1 MADTLGGAPPPAAV
15 PVPVLIA
22 GAGPVGLVA
31 AHELARRGVPVRVVD
46 RAAGPAVTS
55 RALAVHARTLEIL
68 EQMGV
73 LRHLL
78 PLGRKVEH
86 FSLHMRGRTL
96 IRFDTDYSAMPT
108 RYPFSLMVDQ
118 VVTERVLRERLAA
131 LGVGIEWGVGLE
143 SFTPH
148 EDRVDVRLEGPGGHV
163 EQTSVP
169 WLVGTDGAHSTVRK
183 SLGLRLLGDAT
194 ETWLNADVTVTDLG
208 LPPDS
213 NHLLHTG
220 KGTLLMVP
228 FPQDGKWRVIDTQ
241 DIGDADDPEVIR
253 SRLETKISTAVGHR
267 VGVAEPTWISV
278 FTVQQRMITSMRVG
292 RCFVAGDAA
301 HVHSPASG
309 QGMNAGIQDAYN
321 LSWKLADVIRAFAED
336 RLLDSY
342 SAERVPI
349 GERLLGSTRL
359 ATALVSLRN
368 ALGPLLLP
376 VGGAFMR
383 LARPVKRK
391 LERKMIRGFCGLNVE
406 YPESPLNPPPSPAGK
421 GPVRGPG
428 PGQRIGCTE
437 RAYRE
442 HAGWRALCEELADP
456 RWTLLLLPAG
466 AGRDGGDLPEQLNG
480 SYGAL
485 SVRELCDTDLGS
497 TYPRPLL
504 DAEGAVRADLGLAP
518 GDYALLRPDGYL
530 AAKGP
535 LHGSGGLPRLL
546 DRIGLVAA
554 ENRPARAPGAH

>member
-1 MADTLGGAPPPAAV
+1 MGEVRAGATKPSAPA
-15 PVPVLIA
+15 VLVA

-46 RAAGPAVTS
+46 RAAGPATTS
-55 RALAVHARTLEIL
+55 RALAVHARTMEIL

-73 LRHLL
+73 LRDLM

-96 IRFDTDYSAMPT
+96 IRFDTNYSALPT
-108 RYPFSLMVDQ
+108 RFPFSLMVDQ
-118 VVTERVLRERLAA
+118 VVTERVLRERLAR
-131 LGVGIEWGVGLE
+131 LGVEVEWGVGLE
-143 SFTPH
+143 EFTPH
-148 EDRVDVRLEGPGGHV
+148 EDRVDVRLSGPGGST
-163 EQTSVP
+163 ELLSVP

-183 SLGLRLLGDAT
+183 SLGLQLLGDAT
-194 ETWLNADVTVTDLG
+194 ETWLNADVVVADLG

-241 DIGDADDPEVIR
+241 DIGDADRPEVVR
-253 SRLETKISTAVGHR
+253 TRLESKISAAVGHR
-267 VGVAEPTWISV
+267 VTVGEPTWISV

-321 LSWKLADVIRAFAED
+321 LSWKLADVVRGFAEY

-368 ALGPLLLP
+368 VLGPILLP
-376 VGGAFMR
+376 VGMGVMR
-383 LARPVKRK
+383 LVGPLKRK

-406 YPESPLNPPPSPAGK
+406 YPTSPINPPPPAAGT
-421 GPVRGPG
+421 GQVRGPL
-428 PGQRIGCTE
+428 PGQRVGCTE
-437 RAYRE
+437 QAHRD

-456 RWTLLLLPAG
+456 RWTLLLPADAARV
-466 AGRDGGDLPEQLNG
+466 AGELPERLDRT
-480 SYGAL
+480 YGAL
-485 SVRELCDTDLGS
+485 SVRALCDLDFGQTG
-497 TYPRPLL
+497 PRPLL
-504 DAEGAVRADLGLAP
+504 DAGGTVRADLGLAP
-518 GDYALLRPDGYL
+518 GDYALIRPDGYL

-535 LHGSGGLPRLL
+535 LRRSEELIRLL
-546 DRIGLVAA
+546 GRIGLAA
-554 ENRPARAPGAH
+554 AGNRPAEIPGAH